1 MIGSVPPHALRVLP
15 ALDWGAALQLLQIP
29 ELLKGVLLGSLTLAL
44 VATLD
49 TFFALRT
56 AQFIADIPVEPR
68 RDVVGQG
75 VANLVSSLVG
85 GLAVSTSLS
94 VSMANQK
101 AGGRTRLSTLTSCA
115 VLLLAGIVFPKVL
128 ALLPRVVLAAILCAL
143 AFRLVDRWSFR
154 VLWLALTAQ
163 DPAKRKR
170 ALRDSTIVLAVFGA
184 TLLGQP
190 VAGVGVG
197 IGLSCVLFMLDMS
210 LPEVATRR
218 TGSLLPFSNSRTPA
232 EAQVLAAWDG
242 TLNLLE
248 LHGVLFFGNA
258 QNLAAALRAAE
269 SEAEIVILDC
279 GSVRTIDSSAL
290 GVLERAA
297 SRFRSAGKALLLC
310 AAEASWQEAPGGFLE
325 PGLGT
330 AFPDLDAALVGAQQ
344 RVLAAGMAP
353 RQVLEPPAPR
363 PLDPRYPLVLEAG

>member
-1 MIGSVPPHALRVLP
+1 LRV
-15 ALDWGAALQLLQIP
+15 P
-29 ELLKGVLLGSLTLAL
+29 ELLKGILLGSLTLAL
-44 VATLD
+44 VGTLD

-68 RDVVGQG
+68 RDVLGQG

-101 AGGRTRLSTLTSCA
+101 AGGRTRRSTLASCA

-154 VLWLALTAQ
+154 VLQLALTAQ
-163 DPAKRKR
+163 DGDKRKR
-170 ALRDSTIVLAVFGA
+170 ALRDSAIVLAVFGA

-210 LPEVATRR
+210 LPEVATHR
-218 TGSLLPFSNSRTPA
+218 TGSLLPSPGSRTPA
-232 EAQVLAAWDG
+232 EAQLLATWGG
-242 TLNLLE
+242 TLSILE

-269 SEAEIVILDC
+269 GEADLVILDC
-279 GSVRTIDSSAL
+279 RSVRTIDSSAL
-290 GVLERAA
+290 GVLGQAA
-297 SRFRSAGKALLLC
+297 SRFRSAGKELLFC
-310 AAEASWQEAPGGFLE
+310 GAEASWQEAPGGAPD
-325 PGLGT
+325 PGMGT
-330 AFPDLDAALVGAQQ
+330 AFADLDAALAGAQQ
-344 RVLAAGMAP
+344 RVLAAA
-353 RQVLEPPAPR
+353 LTPR
-363 PLDPRYPLVLEAG
+363 PCPQVPIPKPLDRAYPLVLEAG